1 MTIQWLGHACFRIT
15 HKNYS
20 IVIDP
25 YNSDYINGYPKLCVQ
40 ADQVLVSHEHYG
52 HNYREGVILSG
63 RPESESPFTI
73 ETLRVPHD
81 FKMGN
86 WRGFCLIHIL
96 NADGLKII
104 HMGDLGTQLSG
115 GEISRLFGADVMM
128 ICAGS
133 CTALPAQEAKRAVDE
148 VMPTVVIP
156 MQYRDGNRG
165 GHRLETVEDFAN
177 YFESAELV
185 HYYDD
190 DTIEIMPGMEP
201 QIAVLKYMGVQEKN
215 ILSEK
220 EQTGNRRTGLFTL
233 FGKRKW
239 TGI

>member
-25 YNSDYINGYPKLCVQ
+25 YNSDYINGYPKLAIR

-52 HNYREGVILSG
+52 HNYRKGVILSG
-63 RPESESPFTI
+63 KPENESPFEI
-73 ETLRVPHD
+73 ETIMVPHD

-96 NADGLKII
+96 KADGLKIV

-115 GEISRLFGADVMM
+115 GEISKLFSADVMM

-133 CTALPAQEAKRAVDE
+133 CTSLPSQEAKRATDE
-148 VMPTVVIP
+148 VMPNVIIP
-156 MQYRDGNRG
+156 MHYRDENRG
-165 GHRLETVEDFAN
+165 GHRLEMIKDFVGH
-177 YFESAELV
+177 FESEEMIR
-185 HYYDD
+185 YYDT
-190 DTIEIMPGMEP
+190 DTIEITPNMEP
-201 QIAVLKYMGVQEKN
+201 QVAVLKFKGVCEREMITKRDN
-215 ILSEK
+215 
-220 EQTGNRRTGLFTL
+220 TNGRNRLFDTIIWR
-233 FGKRKW
+233 KR
-239 TGI
+239 

>member
-25 YNSDYINGYPKLCVQ
+25 YNSDYINGYSRLCVH

-86 WRGFCLIHIL
+86 WRGFCLIHII
-96 NADGLKII
+96 NTDGMKIV
-104 HMGDLGTQLSG
+104 HMSDLGTQLSG

-156 MQYRDGNRG
+156 MHYRDGNRV

-177 YFESAELV
+177 YFESPELV
-185 HYYDD
+185 HYYDV

-220 EQTGNRRTGLFTL
+220 KQTGNRHAGF
-233 FGKRKW
+233 FAMFWKRK
-239 TGI
+239 